1 MGCGHA
7 PGSLRVWR
15 YHGKPAAFELNCQ
28 QWSGRA
34 GRLGLLSLM
43 GGLFAVQ
50 ILSGILADIEAG
62 AGMLPHLGLAVA
74 SSLLLW
80 LGIRAWPCRTARSIA
95 NGTKFQEI
103 RGTESPRPDS
113 DFDDPDALR
122 ICALLVQFQD
132 VHPDALREILDMGPK
147 RFETVLAHLKSRL
160 MIVREDK
167 RPGSERPGSGQRVHL
182 SFQSEQAILHHL
194 AHLEQTA
201 QTG

>member
-7 PGSLRVWR
+7 PGSLGVWR
-15 YHGKPAAFELNCQ
+15 YHGKSVAFELNCQ

-34 GRLGLLSLM
+34 GCLGLLGLI

-50 ILSGILADIEAG
+50 ILPGILADIEAG

-74 SSLLLW
+74 FGLLLW

-95 NGTKFQEI
+95 DGTKFQEI

-122 ICALLVQFQD
+122 ISALILLFQD
-132 VHPDALREILDMGPK
+132 VHPDVLREILDMDPE
-147 RFETVLAHLKSRL
+147 RSRPSSPSWTV
-160 MIVREDK
+160 
-167 RPGSERPGSGQRVHL
+167 GS
-182 SFQSEQAILHHL
+182 
-194 AHLEQTA
+194 
-201 QTG
+201 